1 MAGFG
6 RNPYPKRF
14 GGGKRYHEVE
24 LEALLD
30 LLAPGWDVEENSALY
45 AEVYAEALAV
55 AMIWTL
61 NRRHANQGIPERM
74 LEALTTWE
82 AACRLRP
89 SPKDT
94 MQARRRAVAGRL
106 RGLAGNTLNDI
117 YDALAKLLGR
127 AFDGLATVPEALAT
141 TYWPGINPGPPG
153 YEWSSNRVRVAVKII
168 KSRLTEA
175 EYVSLRSKAFD
186 LLDGLAPDWMTFTIG
201 VGSEFII
208 NQGIIGQT
216 LL

>member
-1 MAGFG
+1 MAAFG
-6 RNPYPKRF
+6 RNSYPRRY

-30 LLAPGWDVEENSALY
+30 MLAPGWDVDEDSALY
-45 AEVYAEALAV
+45 AEAYVDALAV
-55 AMIWTL
+55 ATIWTL

-74 LEALTTWE
+74 LEALPRWE
-82 AACRLRP
+82 EALKLRP
-89 SPKDT
+89 TRKDS
-94 MQARRRAVAGRL
+94 MQARRRAVAAKL

-117 YDALAKLLGR
+117 YDALAKLLGA
-127 AFDGLATVPEALAT
+127 AFDGLATVPEAQAT

-153 YEWSSNRVRVAVKII
+153 FEWSSNRVRIAVRMN
-168 KSRLTEA
+168 SAGLTRDQ
-175 EYVSLRSKAFD
+175 YVTLRSKAFS

-201 VGSEFII
+201 SGSEFII